1 MQRKKAEVEP
11 ETIVRGVKAHEDT
24 LDEKRVKLIASMTD
38 KIKAPLSASSLGLL
52 TPELLASLPSHD
64 WQSRGQRVLL
74 VCVLQILDC
83 LLMDTKSESGASRES
98 IIVPNNFKDFD

>member
-38 KIKAPLSASSLGLL
+38 KIKAFM
-52 TPELLASLPSHD
+52 
-64 WQSRGQRVLL
+64 
-74 VCVLQILDC
+74 
-83 LLMDTKSESGASRES
+83 LM
-98 IIVPNNFKDFD
+98 IF